1 MENLLDKITWEL
13 AVIACLTLGLAPYR
27 PPHIWEKILML
38 SKGQLRRPIDWFDFF
53 LHGLP
58 WAVLLL
64 KIVYSL

>member
-1 MENLLDKITWEL
+1 MENLLDKITWDL
-13 AVIACLTLGLAPYR
+13 VIIACLTLGLAPYR
-27 PPHIWEKILML
+27 PPHIWEKIVML

-64 KIVYSL
+64 KIVFSL

>member
-1 MENLLDKITWEL
+1 MENLLDKITWDL
-13 AVIACLTLGLAPYR
+13 VIIACLTLGLAPYR
-27 PPHIWEKILML
+27 PPHIWEKIVML

-64 KIVYSL
+64 KIASSL

>member
-1 MENLLDKITWEL
+1 MENLLDKITWDL
-13 AVIACLTLGLAPYR
+13 VIIACLTLGLAPYR
-27 PPHIWEKILML
+27 PPHIWEKIVML

-64 KIVYSL
+64 KIVSSL

>member
-1 MENLLDKITWEL
+1 MENLLDKITWDL
-13 AVIACLTLGLAPYR
+13 AIIACLTLGLAPYR

-64 KIVYSL
+64 KTAYSL